1 MRRMVLALVAA
12 LVGMVVALAV
22 PVAHAQQAGEFVTR
36 ARNAILIDY
45 DSGSVL
51 FQKAPDEPVPP
62 ASMSKLMTLAVLFRA
77 LKEGKVTLE
86 TELQTSEN
94 AWRSGGAPSGTA
106 AMFIPIKNMT
116 PISELIQGI
125 AVQSGN
131 DAALTVA
138 EGLAGSVEKFV
149 QMMQEEARKIGL
161 KHSTF
166 RNPTGLHH
174 DEHLMSARDLAVL
187 ARHIIREYPEHYKV
201 FSQKEFLYRK
211 HKFFNR
217 NPLLGTSGI
226 DGMKT
231 GHTAQAGYGLVVSA
245 SVDGGRRLLGV
256 VMGLPEAKERRD
268 DAKRLID
275 WGTRSISKVTLF
287 PAGEPVGY
295 ARVWGGKDL
304 YVSLVGDGDVEV
316 VLPKFPANQKLR
328 GEVVYEGPLK
338 PPVKKGDKV
347 AVFRVTSTVAGT
359 TEPLATSETPLYAA
373 EDVEASS
380 FAWKGIDALLHLA
393 LRMVN
398 L

>member
-1 MRRMVLALVAA
+1 
-12 LVGMVVALAV
+12 
-22 PVAHAQQAGEFVTR
+22 
-36 ARNAILIDY
+36 
-45 DSGSVL
+45 
-51 FQKAPDEPVPP
+51 
-62 ASMSKLMTLAVLFRA
+62 
-77 LKEGKVTLE
+77 
-86 TELQTSEN
+86 
-94 AWRSGGAPSGTA
+94 
-106 AMFIPIKNMT
+106 MFIPIKNMT

-149 QMMQEEARKIGL
+149 VMMQEEARRIGL
-161 KHSTF
+161 KNSTF

-174 DEHLMSARDLAVL
+174 DEHLMTARDLAVL
-187 ARHIIREYPEHYKV
+187 ASYLIREYPEHYKV

-211 HKFFNR
+211 HKFYNR
-217 NPLLGTSGI
+217 NPLLGTSGV

-231 GHTAQAGYGLVVSA
+231 GHTSQAGYGIVVSA
-245 SVDGGRRLLGV
+245 SVDGGRRLVGV
-256 VMGLPEAKERRD
+256 VMGLPEAKERRE

-295 ARVWGGKDL
+295 ARVWGGKDV

-347 AVFRVTSTVAGT
+347 AVFRVTSTVAGS

-373 EDVEASS
+373 ADVEESS